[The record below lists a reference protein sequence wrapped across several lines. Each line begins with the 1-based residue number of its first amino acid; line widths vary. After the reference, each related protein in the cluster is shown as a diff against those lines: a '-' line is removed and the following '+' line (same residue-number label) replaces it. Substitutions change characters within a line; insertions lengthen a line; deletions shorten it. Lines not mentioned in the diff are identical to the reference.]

1 MGGYWNYLKF
11 ISHNFFLKEKKDTA
25 SSNTG
30 KNQTC
35 QFNFTEGKRLWNSF
49 KESNREHL
57 EKQSLIK
64 DS

>member
-1 MGGYWNYLKF
+1 M
-11 ISHNFFLKEKKDTA
+11 A
-25 SSNTG
+25 SPDTG

-35 QFNFTEGKRLWNSF
+35 QFDFTEGERLWNSF
-49 KESNREHL
+49 KELNREHL